1 LIRCTISLKA
11 SQDLNAISDYFV
23 SRNIEAG
30 ERLLQEFNQ
39 KCVKLLQFPKMG
51 KSYAAIRP
59 WLRGIS
65 LDGYIIFYQVTEDEI
80 IILRVVNG
88 RQNLEISFDEDL
100 GN

>member
-1 LIRCTISLKA
+1 M
-11 SQDLNAISDYFV
+11 
-23 SRNIEAG
+23 SRNINAG

-59 WLRGIS
+59 WLRGVP
-65 LDGYIIFYQVTEDEI
+65 LDGYIIFYEVIEDRI

-88 RQNLEISFDEDL
+88 RQNLETLFDENLD
-100 GN
+100 N

>member
-1 LIRCTISLKA
+1 MSLCVIALEA

-23 SRNIEAG
+23 SRNINAG

-59 WLRGIS
+59 WLRGVP
-65 LDGYIIFYQVTEDEI
+65 LDGYIIFYEVIEDRI

-88 RQNLEISFDEDL
+88 RQNLETLFDENLD
-100 GN
+100 N